1 MGCLQSTERKLY
13 NEDVDIKR
21 KFMVGIHFSKG
32 GDGMEGNF
40 QVALGTVRKK
50 KYEEVLRVEEPV
62 EENAQGD
69 LEPT

>member
-1 MGCLQSTERKLY
+1 MGCTQSTERKLY

-32 GDGMEGNF
+32 SEGLEGNV
-40 QVALGTVRKK
+40 QVALGATRKK
-50 KYEEVLRVEEPV
+50 GYEIVSNEQTVEEDV
-62 EENAQGD
+62 QGE

>member
-21 KFMVGIHFSKG
+21 KFMIGIHFSKG

-40 QVALGTVRKK
+40 QIALGTVRKK
-50 KYEEVLRVEEPV
+50 KYEEVPGEQDV
-62 EENAQGD
+62 EENVRDESVQGV
-69 LEPT
+69 